1 VTTSFCHYL
10 PHLTNSF
17 DRRDAAVTPLPAVQ
31 SAVTNRGFCLYWR
44 PSTMTARTMLPF
56 DPEVVRPWTLG
67 SGPRGAL
74 LLHGFAGTPPELRRL
89 GEHLAA
95 NGWTCRAPAMAGHAA
110 TPEELERTSWRDWA
124 RSAQQALDEL
134 AAGCEEVV
142 VAGQS
147 MGGTMA
153 LHLAAHDDRIR
164 AVATLA
170 APVWLR
176 DWRLRL
182 LPVFKHVVRWDVAG
196 DDVDLFWPE
205 AVEELHSY
213 GRRPTRAIREL
224 DLFCAAVRREL
235 ALVRPP
241 VLVLHG
247 GRDRVIDPRNAGDIE
262 RGLVC
267 SARVERHMYPRSGH
281 GMSVDVDR
289 EDINDRVLH
298 WFDQFVP
305 APVTTATPPASR
317 RRAPKRAAAE
327 A

>member
-1 VTTSFCHYL
+1 
-10 PHLTNSF
+10 
-17 DRRDAAVTPLPAVQ
+17 
-31 SAVTNRGFCLYWR
+31 
-44 PSTMTARTMLPF
+44 MTARTLLPF

-95 NGWTCRAPAMAGHAA
+95 NGWRCHAPALSGHAT
-110 TPEELERTSWRDWA
+110 TPEDLARTTWLDWAASARDGLER
-124 RSAQQALDEL
+124 L
-134 AAGCEEVV
+134 AKECEQVV

-170 APVWLR
+170 APVWLS

-182 LPVFKHVVRWDVAG
+182 LPVAKYLVRWDMPG

-205 AVEELHSY
+205 AVHELYSY
-213 GRRPTRAIREL
+213 GRRPTRAIRQL
-224 DLFCAAVRREL
+224 DIFVGHVRREL
-235 ALVRPP
+235 ALVRQP
-241 VLVLHG
+241 VLVMHG
-247 GRDRVIDPRNAGDIE
+247 GGDRVIDPRNAADIE

-267 SARVERHMYPRSGH
+267 SAQVERHMYPRSGH

-289 EDINDRVLH
+289 DDINARVLA
-298 WFDQFVP
+298 WFDRFVP
-305 APVTTATPPASR
+305 AAVTTGERQA
-317 RRAPKRAAAE
+317 
-327 A
+327 

>member
-1 VTTSFCHYL
+1 
-10 PHLTNSF
+10 
-17 DRRDAAVTPLPAVQ
+17 
-31 SAVTNRGFCLYWR
+31 
-44 PSTMTARTMLPF
+44 MTARTLLPF
-56 DPEVVRPWTLG
+56 DPDVVRPWTLG

-95 NGWTCRAPAMAGHAA
+95 NGWTCRAPAMAGHAL
-110 TPEELERTSWRDWA
+110 TPEDLERTTWRDWVASA
-124 RSAQQALDEL
+124 RQALDEL
-134 AAGCEEVV
+134 AAGCEQVV

-153 LHLAAHDDRIR
+153 LHLAATDDRIR

-170 APVWLR
+170 APVWLS

-182 LPVFKHVVRWDVAG
+182 LPVAKHFVRWDSAG

-205 AVEELHSY
+205 AVEELYSY
-213 GRRPTRAIREL
+213 GRRPTRAIRQL

-235 ALVRPP
+235 ALVRQP
-241 VLVLHG
+241 VLVMHG
-247 GRDRVIDPRNAGDIE
+247 GRDRVIDPRNAADIE
-262 RGLVC
+262 RGLLC
-267 SARVERHMYPRSGH
+267 SASVERHMYPRSGH

-289 EDINDRVLH
+289 EDINRRVLQ

-305 APVTTATPPASR
+305 AATATTTAPPRS
-317 RRAPKRAAAE
+317 RRAPGGTRTRKTAAAE
-327 A
+327 PKPAEG

>member
-1 VTTSFCHYL
+1 
-10 PHLTNSF
+10 
-17 DRRDAAVTPLPAVQ
+17 
-31 SAVTNRGFCLYWR
+31 
-44 PSTMTARTMLPF
+44 MTARSLQPF

-67 SGPRGAL
+67 SPGRRGAL

-95 NGWTCRAPAMAGHAA
+95 NGWRCHAPAMAGHGT
-110 TPEELERTSWRDWA
+110 TPEDLERTTWRDWA
-124 RSAQQALDEL
+124 DSAARALDALRAE
-134 AAGCEEVV
+134 CDEVV

-153 LHLAAHDDRIR
+153 LHLAARDDRVR

-182 LPVFKHVVRWDVAG
+182 LPVGKYLVRWDLPG

-205 AVEELHSY
+205 AVHELYSY
-213 GRRPTRAIREL
+213 GRRPTRAIRQF
-224 DLFCAAVRREL
+224 DLFIGEVRREL
-235 ALVRPP
+235 ALVRQP

-247 GRDRVIDPRNAGDIE
+247 GRDRVIDPRNAADIE
-262 RGLVC
+262 RALVC
-267 SARVERHMYPRSGH
+267 SAAVERHLYTRSGH

-289 EDINDRVLH
+289 DDINARVLA
-298 WFDQFVP
+298 WFDRFVP
-305 APVTTATPPASR
+305 ASAESPATPAATPRRTRRVKQPAV
-317 RRAPKRAAAE
+317 
-327 A
+327 

>member
-1 VTTSFCHYL
+1 
-10 PHLTNSF
+10 
-17 DRRDAAVTPLPAVQ
+17 
-31 SAVTNRGFCLYWR
+31 
-44 PSTMTARTMLPF
+44 MTARTLLPF

-67 SGPRGAL
+67 HGPRGAL

-95 NGWTCRAPAMAGHAA
+95 HGWRCSAPAMAGHAT
-110 TPEELERTSWRDWA
+110 TPEDLERTTWRDWA
-124 RSAQQALDEL
+124 GSARAALDEL
-134 AAGCEEVV
+134 TAECEQVV

-147 MGGTMA
+147 MGGSMA

-170 APVWLR
+170 APVWLS

-182 LPVFKHVVRWDVAG
+182 LPLAKHVVRWDVAG
-196 DDVDLFWPE
+196 GDVDLFWPE
-205 AVEELHSY
+205 AVHELHSY

-224 DLFCAAVRREL
+224 DVFTGVVRREL
-235 ALVRPP
+235 PLVRQP

-247 GRDRVIDPRNAGDIE
+247 GRDRSIDPRNAADIE

-267 SARVERHMYPRSGH
+267 SAAVERHTYHRSGH

-289 EDINDRVLH
+289 EEINAQVLA
-298 WFDQFVP
+298 WFDRFVP
-305 APVTTATPPASR
+305 AVSATAPSRPAR
-317 RRAPKRAAAE
+317 ARRARAVRPG
-327 A
+327 